1 MLFGDKV
8 LLGFLKVRL
17 ILGKHVLIEGLAVL
31 RAKVTL
37 ATRKAIE
44 AEGLRS
50 IVHWETLSLYRVKLS
65 LACLYC

>member
-44 AEGLRS
+44 AE
-50 IVHWETLSLYRVKLS
+50 
-65 LACLYC
+65 